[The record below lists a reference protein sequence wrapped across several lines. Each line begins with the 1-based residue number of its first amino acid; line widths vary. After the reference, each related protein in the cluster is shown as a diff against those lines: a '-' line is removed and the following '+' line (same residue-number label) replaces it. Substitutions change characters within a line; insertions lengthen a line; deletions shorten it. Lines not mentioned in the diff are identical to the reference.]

1 MVVICHLILP
11 LPPSINF
18 VTDTGI
24 GCDMSS
30 DLWSPNRLHKDRTS
44 SNCFT
49 NGSHLCKSTELQW
62 LGSSIVDVSAS
73 GSYKKNC
80 ISHKLFSIKVW
91 QKYDQIRD
99 NFTDNMYFYV
109 SFLWYLTPLSIIFQ
123 LYCGSQ
129 FYWWRKLEYP
139 EKTTAGFKLTTLVV
153 NSTDCIGSCKSNYH
167 TITTT
172 TKM

>member
-1 MVVICHLILP
+1 MQRTLWLVVICHLILP

-49 NGSHLCKSTELQW
+49 NWSHLCKSTELQW

-91 QKYDQIRD
+91 QKYNQIRD

-109 SFLWYLTPLSIIFQ
+109 SFFMVFNTTFNYISVILWQSVL
-123 LYCGSQ
+123 
-129 FYWWRKLEYP
+129 
-139 EKTTAGFKLTTLVV
+139 LVEETGV
-153 NSTDCIGSCKSNYH
+153 PGENHSRIETHNVSEQH
-167 TITTT
+167 RLHRLL
-172 TKM
+172 